1 MIKFPLPLMR
11 MADLYLLRAECE
23 LEANGM
29 TNASKIYADLNRVR
43 SRAGL
48 PNIETVWADA
58 SIVNTVNKHKDE
70 AGLRDIIQTE
80 RMIELMFEGH
90 QYFDVRR
97 WKRGVELFND
107 AIEGFN
113 APDGAAAETFNQIIT
128 WQPRVF
134 QSPKHYLQPI
144 PQGEIDRNPA
154 IDQNPGY

>member
-1 MIKFPLPLMR
+1 
-11 MADLYLLRAECE
+11 
-23 LEANGM
+23 
-29 TNASKIYADLNRVR
+29 
-43 SRAGL
+43 
-48 PNIETVWADA
+48 
-58 SIVNTVNKHKDE
+58 
-70 AGLRDIIQTE
+70 
-80 RMIELMFEGH
+80 MIELMFEGQ

-134 QSPKHYLQPI
+134 QSPKHYLNPI
-144 PQGEIDRNPA
+144 PQEEVDRNPA